1 MITINRTAIVV
12 RPGQPYWIREEQLDG
27 WHCIP
32 ASWLSRFHA
41 VVVDFCDAPP
51 LQEI

>member
-1 MITINRTAIVV
+1 MPGPPDWTGE
-12 RPGQPYWIREEQLDG
+12 GQPEG

-32 ASWLSRFHA
+32 ASRLSRFHA

-51 LQEI
+51 LQQRA